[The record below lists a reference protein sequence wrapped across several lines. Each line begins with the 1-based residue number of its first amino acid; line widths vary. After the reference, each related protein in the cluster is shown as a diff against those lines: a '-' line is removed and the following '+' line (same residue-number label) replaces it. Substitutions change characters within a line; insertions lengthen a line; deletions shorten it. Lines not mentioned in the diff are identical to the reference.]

1 MGRRYESKRNDVR
14 ENREEG
20 ERIKSDQS
28 ILKNEYSLLSSIEGL
43 LSDVDTEIADTVLA
57 VENVGHQ
64 EESRL
69 DNEQHENNTE
79 KEKIVGE
86 INQEIAKLNAGL
98 EKMNELDKYN
108 LGKSSLEQG
117 KSEYKEQIE
126 KFKALKAELLEAS
139 ESGDAGAINAVLENN
154 SSTIEQLYENDVQT
168 ETTSGVSD
176 NTITSFTTQKEH
188 KPLVSSR
195 TEAINAVISD
205 VQAGS
210 GKTITTEQAANYY
223 DSVQM
228 FSGQDMS
235 GNNDDYRRIR
245 NAYNNPKASQEDV
258 ERMQYLDEYL
268 KSAPKWEGQVY
279 RGINIDKKVADNILS
294 QERVDMLGPASW
306 SSEFDTAER
315 FSRGSKPVRMIFI
328 LPENKSGAS
337 ITHIASFNGAESEI
351 TSPSGV
357 KYSIQRHE
365 KVNKDN
371 RDFIY
376 VYLKE

>member
-1 MGRRYESKRNDVR
+1 VGRRYESKRSDVR
-14 ENREEG
+14 ENLEEG

-43 LSDVDTEIADTVLA
+43 LSDVDTEISDTVLA

-64 EESRL
+64 EEGRL

-79 KEKIVGE
+79 KEKVVGE

-108 LGKSSLEQG
+108 FGKNSLEQG

-139 ESGDAGAINAVLENN
+139 ESGDASAINAVLENN
-154 SSTIEQLYENDVQT
+154 SSAIEQLYENDVQT

-176 NTITSFTTQKEH
+176 NTLTSFTTQKEH

-210 GKTITTEQAANYY
+210 GKTITAEQAANYY

-245 NAYNNPKASQEDV
+245 NAYNNPRASQEDV

-279 RGINIDKKVADNILS
+279 RGINVDKKVADNILS
-294 QERVDMLGPASW
+294 QESVDMLGPASW

-351 TSPSGV
+351 TAPSGV